1 MKTLHQLRCEIENIV
16 KDLGLDETR
25 TAVEQCGKW
34 FHILIA
40 ASEFRGKSQ
49 GERENIIWREFERR
63 LDDDTILSIT
73 QCYLLTPEEQ
83 VKDMPMAG
91 SKTTEFPAEFPV
103 GPG

>member
-1 MKTLHQLRCEIENIV
+1 MKTLHQLRCEIENITR
-16 KDLGLDETR
+16 DLGFGEAR

-63 LDDDTILSIT
+63 LDDETILSIT
-73 QCYLLTPEEQ
+73 QCYLLTPGEQ
-83 VKDMPMAG
+83 GNDMPAAG
-91 SKTTEFPAEFPV
+91 LKANEFPAEFSI